1 MEQVII
7 ELRKSIMSLKLVFL
21 IDINTFKNNFKYS
34 TIQDDKVNYYN
45 LLEFFNNSKAKFLS

>member
-1 MEQVII
+1 MEQVIK
-7 ELRKSIMSLKLVFL
+7 ELRKSIMFLKLVFL

-45 LLEFFNNSKAKFLS
+45 LLEFLTTQKQNF